1 MCNPYGGGFGLA
13 TCILIVMLWCTTSI
27 MLFGFARFGNPR
39 NCFRCM
45 ELLEAGVALSRTWH
59 MWMSGVSIFVWF
71 RCGLCM
77 RWMYGI
83 PLPGGYE
90 AYLKDAHPEFY
101 VRGRNGRK

>member
-1 MCNPYGGGFGLA
+1 MA

-59 MWMSGVSIFVWF
+59 MWMSGVSIFIWF

-77 RWMYGI
+77 RCTVFPCLEDMKPI
-83 PLPGGYE
+83 
-90 AYLKDAHPEFY
+90 
-101 VRGRNGRK
+101 